1 MAKRWAR
8 WPCTPTGA
16 FVTGVKRWSPCSSCR
31 NMWFTGRNLKVTGHR
46 RLGNTVYVEHRAS
59 SESAGGWIPVSDA
72 NTWGVQVPGVQWQW
86 VCALPMHIIL
96 NSSSLDYL
104 FYWTQCKFFL
114 VAILRC
120 IGIMARK
127 KLYFIWIVS
136 CLYVIF
142 CNHTPIALLT
152 LISLPLNPH
161 FFPTSPLSTFMAL
174 LSFLFVWYRSHA
186 EKILKKVVLSSSWLS
201 LQMCVHRLTVLTMH

>member
-16 FVTGVKRWSPCSSCR
+16 FVTGVKRWSPCGSCR
-31 NMWFTGRNLKVTGHR
+31 NTIFTGRNLKVAGHRR

-104 FYWTQCKFFL
+104 LYWKQCKFFL

-142 CNHTPIALLT
+142 CNHTP
-152 LISLPLNPH
+152 LPYWPLFH
-161 FFPTSPLSTFMAL
+161 SHWTPTSSQPVPFL
-174 LSFLFVWYRSHA
+174 L
-186 EKILKKVVLSSSWLS
+186 SWLS
-201 LQMCVHRLTVLTMH
+201 YHFCLFDIGLMQKKFKKK